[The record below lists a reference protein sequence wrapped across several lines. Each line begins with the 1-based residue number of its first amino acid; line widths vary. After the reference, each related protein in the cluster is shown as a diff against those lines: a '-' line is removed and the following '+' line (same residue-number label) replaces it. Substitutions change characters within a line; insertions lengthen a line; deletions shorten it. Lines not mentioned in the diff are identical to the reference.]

1 MAYFEEEKAKRKEQI
16 EKGRDEFEAKQ
27 THEDWLGILDQWNSN
42 AVEGVTWWDAKHVEG
57 EMDRTRDL
65 RDKALE
71 QHEADEREEEAA
83 NDGDEQ
89 KCSLCQELGGCTDD
103 VVNGEV
109 SFLDHRFTSS
119 PLMYM
124 LCFRLV
130 ECVSR
135 VCSCR

>member
-1 MAYFEEEKAKRKEQI
+1 ME
-16 EKGRDEFEAKQ
+16 
-27 THEDWLGILDQWNSN
+27 
-42 AVEGVTWWDAKHVEG
+42 
-57 EMDRTRDL
+57 RTMEL

-71 QHEADEREEEAA
+71 QHEADEREEAA
-83 NDGDEQ
+83 YDGDEQ
-89 KCSLCQELGGCTDD
+89 KCSLCQELRGCADD

-109 SFLDHRFTSS
+109 SFLDHRFASS